1 MEFQGRIFKVLSQK
15 VGTKSDGSEWRSQD
29 FIFEYFESAEQR
41 YADRVVLTVM
51 NERIREYDLH
61 EGEEVRIGFSH
72 SCREYNGRWYNDVR
86 IYKFEKVAKAAPAVV
101 DSQIQPEQTGNI
113 PF

>member
-1 MEFQGRIFKVLSQK
+1 MEFQGRIYKMLDQK
-15 VGTKSDGSEWRSQD
+15 VGTKADGSEWRSQD
-29 FIFEYFESAEQR
+29 FIFEYFEQPEQR

-61 EGEEVRIGFSH
+61 EGEDVRIGFSH

-86 IYKFEKVAKAAPAVV
+86 IYKLEKVKKTAPAVV
-101 DSQIQPEQTGNI
+101 EPTKQPEQTGVI

>member
-1 MEFQGRIFKVLSQK
+1 MEFQGRIFKLLDQK
-15 VGTKSDGSEWRSQD
+15 VGTKADGSEWRSQD
-29 FIFEYFESAEQR
+29 FIFEYFEQPEQR
-41 YADRVVLTVM
+41 YADRVVLTAM

-61 EGEEVRIGFSH
+61 EGEEVRIGFSL

-86 IYKFEKVAKAAPAVV
+86 IYKLEKVTKPAPAVV
-101 DSQIQPEQTGNI
+101 EPQIQPKQTGGI

>member
-1 MEFQGRIFKVLSQK
+1 MEFQGRIFKLLDQK
-15 VGTKSDGSEWRSQD
+15 VGTKADGSEWRSQD
-29 FIFEYFESAEQR
+29 FIFEYFEQPEQR

-61 EGEEVRIGFSH
+61 ENEEVRIGFSH

-86 IYKFEKVAKAAPAVV
+86 IYKLEKITKAAPAVV
-101 DSQIQPEQTGNI
+101 EPTKQPGQTGDI

>member
-1 MEFQGRIFKVLSQK
+1 MEFQGRIFRVLDQK
-15 VGTKSDGSEWRSQD
+15 VGTKADGSEWHSQD

-86 IYKFEKVAKAAPAVV
+86 IYKLEKVAKVAPPVV
-101 DSQIQPEQTGNI
+101 EPTKQPEQTGVL

>member
-1 MEFQGRIFKVLSQK
+1 MEFQGRVFKLLDQK
-15 VGTKSDGSEWRSQD
+15 VGTKADGSEWRSQD
-29 FIFEYFESAEQR
+29 FIFEYFEVPEQR

-86 IYKFEKVAKAAPAVV
+86 IYKLEKVKKAEPTVV
-101 DSQIQPEQTGNI
+101 EATTQPQQTGGL